1 MPEPLRRMGKDG
13 TPYTRPP
20 EIEAWIK
27 KLEDVEPMVRIRQF
41 DGISRRRPEYVPT
54 EVLVYFLRRAWAA
67 GDHANFEKNFRI
79 LLSRVEKSLNSAI
92 SEARMDGAAEIRD
105 EVRGRFLEL
114 ITKDCN
120 ERPDL
125 MDFFEIRF
133 DKAMVAIRTSVL
145 RKMGPSTIKTVPL
158 SRTGDDDDSEIS
170 EEVETAAT
178 EFLGG
183 DPSKLDDPAFR
194 STLAAAIDGLPADQ
208 KRVIC
213 LILEGFPI
221 DSKEHGVMTIAQ
233 ILQCDERTVRNRRD
247 RACKALKAIL
257 HEENAQ

>member
-1 MPEPLRRMGKDG
+1 MPESLKRMGKDC

-20 EIEAWIK
+20 EIETWLE
-27 KLEDVEPMVRIRQF
+27 KLEVVEPMARLRQF
-41 DGISRRRPEYVPT
+41 EGISRRRAEYVPT
-54 EVLVYFLRRAWAA
+54 EVLVHFLRRAWAA
-67 GDHANFEKNFRI
+67 GERAHFEKIFRI
-79 LLSRVEKSLNSAI
+79 LLSRVEQSLNSAI
-92 SEARMDGAAEIRD
+92 SDARMDGAAEIRD

-120 ERPDL
+120 EKPDL
-125 MDFFEIRF
+125 MDFLEIRF
-133 DKAMVAIRTSVL
+133 DKALVAIRTSVL
-145 RKMGPSTIKTVPL
+145 RKMGPSTVKTVPL
-158 SRTGDDDDSEIS
+158 SRPADDDSEIS

-194 STLAAAIDGLPADQ
+194 SVLAAAIDGLPADQ
-208 KRVIC
+208 RRVIC

-221 DSKEHGVMTIAQ
+221 DSKEQGVMTIAQ
-233 ILQCDERTVRNRRD
+233 ILQCDERTVRNRRN

-257 HEENAQ
+257 QEENAQ

>member
-1 MPEPLRRMGKDG
+1 MGKDG

-20 EIEAWIK
+20 EIEAWLE
-27 KLEDVEPMVRIRQF
+27 KLEAVEPTARLRQF
-41 DGISRRRPEYVPT
+41 EGVSRRRPEYVPT
-54 EVLVYFLRRAWAA
+54 EVLVHFLRRAWAA
-67 GDHANFEKNFRI
+67 GECAHFEKIFRI
-79 LLSRVEKSLNSAI
+79 LLSRVEQSLNSAI
-92 SEARMDGAAEIRD
+92 SDARMDGAAEIRD

-120 ERPDL
+120 EKPDL

-133 DKAMVAIRTSVL
+133 DKALVAIRTSVL
-145 RKMGPSTIKTVPL
+145 RKMGPSTVKTVPL
-158 SRTGDDDDSEIS
+158 SHPADDDDSEIS
-170 EEVETAAT
+170 EEVETAAA

-183 DPSKLDDPAFR
+183 NPSKLDDPAFR
-194 STLAAAIDGLPADQ
+194 SALAAAIDGLPADQ

-221 DSKEHGVMTIAQ
+221 DSKEQDVMAIAQ
-233 ILQCDERTVRNRRD
+233 ILQCDERTVRNRRN

-257 HEENAQ
+257 QVENAQ